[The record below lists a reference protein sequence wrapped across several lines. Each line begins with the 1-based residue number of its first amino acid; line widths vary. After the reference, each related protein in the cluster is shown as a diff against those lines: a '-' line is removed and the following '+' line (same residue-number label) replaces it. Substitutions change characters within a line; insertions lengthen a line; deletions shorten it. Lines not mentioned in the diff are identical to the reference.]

1 MSEYLKSWMAS
12 YHIFFAKVSA
22 LNDLNQYWVQSNFLY
37 NSVKI
42 EQLRLRACFLSKNF
56 QNIFIFNQVREK
68 NVLKQI
74 TRSCGIKT
82 NFFIYFKNYC
92 C

>member
-1 MSEYLKSWMAS
+1 M
-12 YHIFFAKVSA
+12 SA

-56 QNIFIFNQVREK
+56 QNIFILTKVERRMFWSKLQDRAE
-68 NVLKQI
+68 LKPISLYILKI
-74 TRSCGIKT
+74 TAAR
-82 NFFIYFKNYC
+82 
-92 C
+92 